1 MAVGC
6 SGEKNM
12 GKLTEAKNKIK
23 AAVQADEMIEKC
35 QVCSERKKEIVAHH
49 PTVKNPATAL
59 IHILKCN
66 QCRPILFAV
75 RQCASEGHI
84 ITEENP

>member
-1 MAVGC
+1 
-6 SGEKNM
+6 M
-12 GKLTEAKNKIK
+12 GLKNKIK
-23 AAVQADEMIEKC
+23 AVVKADGMIEKC
-35 QVCSERKKEIVAHH
+35 AVCSARKKIAFSLKADIVAHH

-59 IHILKCN
+59 IAILKCN
-66 QCRPILFAV
+66 QCRPILFAI

>member
-1 MAVGC
+1 M
-6 SGEKNM
+6 S
-12 GKLTEAKNKIK
+12 LKNKIRS
-23 AAVQADEMIEKC
+23 AVKADEMIQKC
-35 QVCSERKKEIVAHH
+35 AVCSTRKKIAFSLKADIAAHH

-59 IHILKCN
+59 VHILKCN
-66 QCRPILFAV
+66 QCRPILFAI